1 MTKTTLYL
9 EDKTYRA
16 YKIKAAETDQTLS
29 QLVNDAVNAQLEQDL
44 EDIKS
49 LRSRHKDQ
57 TESYEDFL
65 IGMKQDG
72 LI

>member
-1 MTKTTLYL
+1 MTKATLYL
-9 EDKTYRA
+9 DDKTYRA

-29 QLVNDAVNAQLEQDL
+29 RLVNDAINMQLDQDL

-49 LRSRHKDQ
+49 LRNRLKEQ